1 MPAIRVDGEKK
12 PSTAKKYKN
21 PKLIETF
28 VSDKV
33 FCLNTR
39 AIHGVINESNTDRI
53 ILSISFKEKYDNYNL
68 IKYMYYNGQ
77 LIDETRR

>member
-1 MPAIRVDGEKK
+1 MKK
-12 PSTAKKYKN
+12 QTSAKHYHN

-33 FCLNTR
+33 FCLNTK
-39 AIHGVINESNTDRI
+39 AIHGVINGSDRDRVV
-53 ILSISFKEKYDNYNL
+53 LSISFKEKYDDYNL
-68 IKYMYYNGQ
+68 IKDMYYNGL